1 MNIDVNFQGSRININ
16 ISGSIDQFSSEM
28 LKTEFEKLKLS
39 QIKEI
44 VINMDKVTYI
54 GSAGVGKLLLLYKN
68 FSAKDGAIS
77 IINLSEDMYDM
88 LSDMEL
94 GEIFHMTSKN

>member
-1 MNIDVNFQGSRININ
+1 MDIKTDSQGSRIDIML
-16 ISGSIDQFSSEM
+16 SGSVDQFSSGK
-28 LKTEFEKLKLS
+28 LKNEFEKLNLS
-39 QIKEI
+39 QVKDI

-68 FSAKDGAIS
+68 LSTRDGNIS
-77 IINLSEDMYDM
+77 IINLSEDIYEM

-94 GEIFHMTSKN
+94 GEIFKMTRKN

>member
-1 MNIDVNFQGSRININ
+1 MNINIDFQGTQININ
-16 ISGSIDQFSSEM
+16 ISGSVDQFSSEM
-28 LKTEFEKLKLS
+28 LKTEFEKLNLS
-39 QIKEI
+39 QIKDI

-68 FSAKDGAIS
+68 FSAKDGKIR
-77 IINLSEDMYDM
+77 IINLSEDIYDM

-94 GEIFHMTSKN
+94 GEIFHMTSKD